1 MSRPRPSANQ
11 QRLTRVIVTL
21 PFVIV
26 SSWILY
32 KRLVL
37 GEQQRT
43 MPRPGQPGA
52 DQHVLGTS
60 LKAVWNRFGSSSLVS
75 VATCPDA
82 DYLLL
87 QSCIILACVS
97 RELFKT
103 PKTPPLHGPA
113 PPSQPVVVSGTV

>member
-1 MSRPRPSANQ
+1 M
-11 QRLTRVIVTL
+11 IVTL

-52 DQHVLGTS
+52 EQHVLGTS
-60 LKAVWNRFGSSSLVS
+60 LSEEARRRARGGGGDDERIEGM
-75 VATCPDA
+75 PEE
-82 DYLLL
+82 
-87 QSCIILACVS
+87 LAQKI
-97 RELFKT
+97 REAERRAR
-103 PKTPPLHGPA
+103 P
-113 PPSQPVVVSGTV
+113 

>member
-1 MSRPRPSANQ
+1 MLSVH
-11 QRLTRVIVTL
+11 RLTRVIVTL

-60 LKAVWNRFGSSSLVS
+60 LSEEARRRARGGGGGDDERIEGM
-75 VATCPDA
+75 PEE
-82 DYLLL
+82 
-87 QSCIILACVS
+87 LAERV
-97 RELFKT
+97 REAERRAR
-103 PKTPPLHGPA
+103 P
-113 PPSQPVVVSGTV
+113 

>member
-1 MSRPRPSANQ
+1 M
-11 QRLTRVIVTL
+11 IVTL

-60 LKAVWNRFGSSSLVS
+60 LSEEARRRARGGGGGGGGDGERIEGM
-75 VATCPDA
+75 PEE
-82 DYLLL
+82 
-87 QSCIILACVS
+87 LAQKV
-97 RELFKT
+97 REAERRAR
-103 PKTPPLHGPA
+103 P
-113 PPSQPVVVSGTV
+113 

>member
-1 MSRPRPSANQ
+1 MSRPRQSANQ

-52 DQHVLGTS
+52 DQQVLGTS
-60 LKAVWNRFGSSSLVS
+60 LSQEARRRAGAKDEERIDGM
-75 VATCPDA
+75 PED
-82 DYLLL
+82 
-87 QSCIILACVS
+87 LAQKI
-97 RELFKT
+97 REAERRAR
-103 PKTPPLHGPA
+103 P
-113 PPSQPVVVSGTV
+113 

>member
-21 PFVIV
+21 PFVVV

-52 DQHVLGTS
+52 DQHVLATS
-60 LKAVWNRFGSSSLVS
+60 LSQEARRKNGEAAFGADRREGMPDDLARRVREAEQKAR
-75 VATCPDA
+75 P
-82 DYLLL
+82 
-87 QSCIILACVS
+87 
-97 RELFKT
+97 
-103 PKTPPLHGPA
+103 
-113 PPSQPVVVSGTV
+113 

>member
-60 LKAVWNRFGSSSLVS
+60 LSQEARRRHGRGGDEDRIEGM
-75 VATCPDA
+75 PDE
-82 DYLLL
+82 
-87 QSCIILACVS
+87 LAQKI
-97 RELFKT
+97 REAERNAR
-103 PKTPPLHGPA
+103 P
-113 PPSQPVVVSGTV
+113 